1 VISKQTINRELN
13 IMAVSD
19 FVSGGST
26 IIAEKHVDALYRGIV
41 LLSELESKANRD
53 NPGQQTNYVSYQIT
67 GDAAKTFTST
77 LSLPARMVKDPV
89 TNNVSLFARN
99 FIVDYLTWVPGTGD
113 LVNAVS
119 LPEAIVHLCN
129 LITYLERQIDPN
141 IVIQTPNQVQITP
154 NQEAGTFD
162 VSITLP
168 CEVTSDPVTGQ
179 VDFTMF
185 NYLFV
190 LDAV

>member
-1 VISKQTINRELN
+1 
-13 IMAVSD
+13 MAVSD

-26 IIAEKHVDALYRGIV
+26 IIAEKHVDALYRSIV

-67 GDAAKTFTST
+67 GDASKTFTST
-77 LSLPARMVKDPV
+77 LSLPARMVRDAV
-89 TNNVSLFARN
+89 TNNISLFARN
-99 FIVDYLTWVPGTGD
+99 FIVDYLAWVPGTGD
-113 LVNAVS
+113 LINAVS

-141 IVIQTPNQVQITP
+141 IVIQTPNQVNITP

-162 VSITLP
+162 ISIVLP
-168 CEVTSDPVTGQ
+168 CEVDADAATGQ
-179 VDFTMF
+179 VTFNMF

>member
-1 VISKQTINRELN
+1 
-13 IMAVSD
+13 MAVSD
-19 FVSGGST
+19 FLSGGST

-53 NPGQQTNYVSYQIT
+53 NPGQQTNFVSYQIT

-77 LSLPARMVKDPV
+77 LSLPARMVKDAV
-89 TNNVSLFARN
+89 TNNVTLVARN

-113 LVNAVS
+113 LVNTIS
-119 LPEAIVHLCN
+119 LPEGIVHLCN

-162 VSITLP
+162 ISITMP
-168 CEVTSDPVTGQ
+168 CEVSIDPTTGQ
-179 VDFTMF
+179 IDFTMF

-190 LDAV
+190 LDAI